1 LSSGDCR
8 KTSSL
13 EINVGRD
20 GPYISA
26 SNSPT
31 FFPYFFIKNTFC
43 RENAKFMAI
52 VLFPTPPLQL
62 ETAIIFFTLD
72 NPPFFIN
79 LFSFS
84 LINKRYLGCNFNIY
98 FCNPWNVG

>member
-1 LSSGDCR
+1 MSSGDCR

-31 FFPYFFIKNTFC
+31 FFPYFC

-84 LINKRYLGCNFNIY
+84 LGAILISIFVIHGMLDNAFSHRFFTFL
-98 FCNPWNVG
+98 